1 MAFTM
6 QEAIQLL
13 QAELGIGPSYEDL
26 IKEYVQQS
34 VEWIAE
40 ELLTYGKTATFDAS
54 TGTGAYSLADDF
66 FRWGVGHIQ
75 ESKLGIILADREALI
90 NTEFGSPLDSG
101 VYAYISR
108 DNSAGVWKLN
118 LVFAHGRSGE
128 GSVIEAEKATV
139 EYDYWAMPPTI
150 GLGTNLELATG
161 GRQNKRLLMLTA
173 KCLCYEGIPDIRD
186 MEACSQFMAI
196 RDNVELPKARASRNR
211 TEGASL
217 SAAYPVFPWR

>member
-1 MAFTM
+1 M
-6 QEAIQLL
+6 QQAIQLL
-13 QAELGIGPSYEDL
+13 QAELGIGPAYEDL

-40 ELLTYGKTATFDAS
+40 ELLTYGKTATINAS
-54 TGTGAYSLADDF
+54 SGTGAYSLADDF

-75 ESKLGIILADREALI
+75 ESKLGIIIADREALI
-90 NTEFGSPLDSG
+90 NTEFGSPLDAG
-101 VYAYISR
+101 VYAYIAR
-108 DNSAGVWKLN
+108 DNSTGVWKLN
-118 LVFAHGRSGE
+118 LVFAHGKSGE
-128 GSVIEAEKATV
+128 GSAIAAEQATV

-150 GLGTNLELATG
+150 DLGNDLELAIG

-186 MEACSQFMAI
+186 MKACSEFMAI
-196 RDNVELPKARASRNR
+196 RDNIELPKARASRNR